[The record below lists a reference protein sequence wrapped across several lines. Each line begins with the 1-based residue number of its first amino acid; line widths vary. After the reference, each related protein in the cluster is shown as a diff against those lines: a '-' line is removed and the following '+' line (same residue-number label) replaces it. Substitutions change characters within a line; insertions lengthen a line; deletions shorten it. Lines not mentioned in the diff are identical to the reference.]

1 MYIGSDE
8 VDYKEAREYIQSKA
22 KFGSNLGLE
31 RTEKLLELLGNP
43 HKRLKCIHI
52 AGTNGKGS
60 TTAMISAVLKECGYK
75 VGMYTSPYIE
85 EFEERIQING
95 ENIDKTDLSY
105 IITKISD
112 VVEKVENMGYGN
124 PTEFEIITVAMFYYF
139 CLKEV
144 DFAVIEVGLGGR
156 LDSTNVLDPIL
167 SIITS
172 ISYDHMNILGET
184 LEEIT
189 YEKAGIIKKA
199 PVIMYPQKEESEKII
214 EKICKEKKSELIKV
228 NDNLINV
235 EIELLEKNKGFQ
247 NFRLITKKDTYD
259 ICLSLLGEH
268 QIKNCIAV
276 ILAVEKLMNL
286 GIKIEKVSI
295 ISALK
300 KVKWPAR
307 LEIVN
312 KNPLT
317 ILDGAHNIDGIK
329 TLKDNIGKYF
339 KYDKLILILGILKD
353 KQVEEMIK
361 TLVPLAYKIITVTP
375 HNDRAESSKE
385 LMNSVLKYNK
395 NCEHLDDYKKAYSK
409 AKEYCQEDDMILV
422 CGSLYMVADMRKL
435 IRF

>member
-1 MYIGSDE
+1 M
-8 VDYKEAREYIQSKA
+8 DYKEAREYIQSKA

-43 HKRLKCIHI
+43 HKRLRCIHI

-60 TTAMISAVLKECGYK
+60 TTAMISTVLKESGYK

-95 ENIDKTDLSY
+95 HNITKKDLGY
-105 IITKISD
+105 IITKVANI
-112 VVEKVENMGYGN
+112 VEKVENMGYGN

-156 LDSTNVLDPIL
+156 LDSTNVLEPIL

-199 PVIMYPQKEESEKII
+199 PVIMYPQKKEVEKNI
-214 EKICKEKKSELIKV
+214 EKVCKEKNCELIKV
-228 NDNLINV
+228 EDNLINI
-235 EIELLEKNKGFQ
+235 EIEIIEKNMGQQSFK
-247 NFRLITKKDTYD
+247 LKTKEDTYN
-259 ICLSLLGEH
+259 ICLSLLGKH
-268 QIKNCIAV
+268 QIKNCITV
-276 ILAVEKLMNL
+276 ILALEKLMKL
-286 GIKIEKVSI
+286 GIKIEKIHI

-317 ILDGAHNIDGIK
+317 VIDGAHNIDGIES
-329 TLKDNIGKYF
+329 LKNNVSKYF
-339 KYDKLILILGILKD
+339 KYNKLILILGILKD
-353 KQVEEMIK
+353 KQVEDMIK
-361 TLVPLAYKIITVTP
+361 TLVPLADRVLTVAP
-375 HNDRAESSKE
+375 HNDRGESSKE
-385 LMNSVLKYNK
+385 LMHIVLKHNES
-395 NCEHLDDYKKAYSK
+395 CEHLEDYKECYDK
-409 AKEYCQEDDMILV
+409 AKFYCEDGDMILI
-422 CGSLYMVADMRKL
+422 CGSLYMVGDMRKL
-435 IRF
+435 IR

>member
-1 MYIGSDE
+1 M
-8 VDYKEAREYIQSKA
+8 DYKEAREYIQSKA

-43 HKRLKCIHI
+43 HKRLRCIHI

-60 TTAMISAVLKECGYK
+60 TTAMISAVLKEAGYK

-85 EFEERIQING
+85 EFEERIQINNY
-95 ENIDKTDLSY
+95 NISKDDFSH
-105 IITKISD
+105 IITKVAN

-139 CLKEV
+139 CLKKV

-156 LDSTNVLDPIL
+156 LDSTNVLEPIL

-199 PVIMYPQKEESEKII
+199 PVIAYPQKKESEKII
-214 EKICKEKKSELIKV
+214 EKVCKEKKCELIKV
-228 NDNLINV
+228 EDNLINV
-235 EIELLEKNKGFQ
+235 KREIIQKNIGQQSFK
-247 NFRLITKKDTYD
+247 LKTKEDTYN

-268 QIKNCIAV
+268 QIKNCIVV
-276 ILAVEKLMNL
+276 ILAIEKLIKL
-286 GIKIEKVSI
+286 GIKIKKICI

-317 ILDGAHNIDGIK
+317 VIDGAHNIEGIES
-329 TLKDNIGKYF
+329 LKNNVSKYF
-339 KYDKLILILGILKD
+339 KYNKLILILGILKD
-353 KQVEEMIK
+353 KQVEDMIK
-361 TLVPLAYKIITVTP
+361 ILVPLADRVLTVTP
-375 HNDRAESSKE
+375 HNDRGESSKE
-385 LMNSVLKYNK
+385 LMHIALKYNK
-395 NCEHLDDYKKAYSK
+395 NCEYLEDYKECYNKGKSYY
-409 AKEYCQEDDMILV
+409 EEGDMILI
-422 CGSLYMVADMRKL
+422 CGSLYMVGDMRTL
-435 IRF
+435 IK

>member
-1 MYIGSDE
+1 M
-8 VDYKEAREYIQSKA
+8 DYKEAREYIQSKA

-31 RTEKLLELLGNP
+31 RTEKLLELLKNP
-43 HKRLKCIHI
+43 HKRLRCIHI

-60 TTAMISAVLKECGYK
+60 TTAMISAVLKEAGYK

-85 EFEERIQING
+85 EFEERIQINNY
-95 ENIDKTDLSY
+95 NIPKDDFSH
-105 IITKISD
+105 IITKVAN

-139 CLKEV
+139 CLKKV

-156 LDSTNVLDPIL
+156 LDSTNVLEPIL

-184 LEEIT
+184 LEKIA

-199 PVIMYPQKEESEKII
+199 PVIAYPQKKESEKII
-214 EKICKEKKSELIKV
+214 EKVCKEKKCELIKV
-228 NDNLINV
+228 EDNLINV
-235 EIELLEKNKGFQ
+235 NREIIQKNIGQQSFK
-247 NFRLITKKDTYD
+247 LKTKEDTYN

-268 QIKNCIAV
+268 QIKNCIVV
-276 ILAVEKLMNL
+276 ILAIEKLIKL
-286 GIKIEKVSI
+286 GIKIKKICI

-317 ILDGAHNIDGIK
+317 VIDGAHNIEGIES
-329 TLKDNIGKYF
+329 LKNNVSKYF
-339 KYDKLILILGILKD
+339 KYNKLILILGILKD
-353 KQVEEMIK
+353 KQVEDMIK
-361 TLVPLAYKIITVTP
+361 ILVPLADRVLTVTP
-375 HNDRAESSKE
+375 HNDRGESSKE
-385 LMNSVLKYNK
+385 LMHIVLKYNK
-395 NCEHLDDYKKAYSK
+395 NCEYLEEYKECYNKGKSYY
-409 AKEYCQEDDMILV
+409 EEGDIILI
-422 CGSLYMVADMRKL
+422 CGSLYMVGDMRKL
-435 IRF
+435 IK

>member
-1 MYIGSDE
+1 M
-8 VDYKEAREYIQSKA
+8 DYKEAREYIQSKA

-43 HKRLKCIHI
+43 HKRLRCIHI

-60 TTAMISAVLKECGYK
+60 TTAMISAVLKESGYK

-95 ENIDKTDLSY
+95 HNITKEDLGY
-105 IITKISD
+105 IITKVANI
-112 VVEKVENMGYGN
+112 VEKVENMGYGN

-156 LDSTNVLDPIL
+156 LDSTNVLEPIL

-199 PVIMYPQKEESEKII
+199 PVIMYPQKKEVEKNI
-214 EKICKEKKSELIKV
+214 EKVCKEKNCELIKV
-228 NDNLINV
+228 EDNLINI
-235 EIELLEKNKGFQ
+235 EIEIIEKNMGQQSFK
-247 NFRLITKKDTYD
+247 LKTKEDTYN

-268 QIKNCIAV
+268 QIKNCITV
-276 ILAVEKLMNL
+276 ILALEKLMKL
-286 GIKIEKVSI
+286 GIKIEKIHI

-300 KVKWPAR
+300 KVKWLAR

-317 ILDGAHNIDGIK
+317 VIDGAHNIDGIES
-329 TLKDNIGKYF
+329 LRNNVSKYF
-339 KYDKLILILGILKD
+339 KYNKLILILGILKD
-353 KQVEEMIK
+353 KQVEDMIK
-361 TLVPLAYKIITVTP
+361 TLVPLADRVLTVAP
-375 HNDRAESSKE
+375 HNDRGESSKE
-385 LMNSVLKYNK
+385 LMHIVLKHNES
-395 NCEHLDDYKKAYSK
+395 CEHLEDYKECYDK
-409 AKEYCQEDDMILV
+409 AKFYCEDGDMILI
-422 CGSLYMVADMRKL
+422 CGSLYMVGDMRKL
-435 IRF
+435 IR

>member
-1 MYIGSDE
+1 MN
-8 VDYKEAREYIQSKA
+8 YKEAREYIESKA

-60 TTAMISAVLKECGYK
+60 TTTMIGAVLIESGYK

-95 ENIDKTDLSY
+95 ENIDKKDLSY
-105 IITKISD
+105 SITKVSD
-112 VVEKVENMGYGN
+112 VVEKVEDMGYGN

-184 LEEIT
+184 LEEIA
-189 YEKAGIIKKA
+189 YEKVGIIKKA
-199 PVIMYPQKEESEKII
+199 PVIMYPQKEESEKVI
-214 EKICKEKKSELIKV
+214 EKVCKEKKCELIKV

-235 EIELLEKNKGFQ
+235 EIEILEKNKGFQ
-247 NFRLITKKDTYD
+247 SFRLTTKKDTYD

-268 QIKNCIAV
+268 QIKNCITG
-276 ILAVEKLMNL
+276 ILSMEKLINL

-312 KNPLT
+312 KKPLT
-317 ILDGAHNIDGIK
+317 VLDGAHNIDGIES
-329 TLKDNIGKYF
+329 LKNNVNKYF
-339 KYDKLILILGILKD
+339 KYNKLILILGILKD
-353 KQVEEMIK
+353 KQVEDMIK
-361 TLVPLAYKIITVTP
+361 TLVPLANKIITVTP
-375 HNDRAESSKE
+375 HNDRGESSKE
-385 LMNSVLKYNK
+385 LMNIVLKYNK
-395 NCEHLDDYKKAYSK
+395 NCEHLEDYKEAYSM
-409 AKEYCQEDDMILV
+409 AKDYCQEEDMILV
-422 CGSLYMVADMRKL
+422 CGSLYMVGDMRKL
-435 IRF
+435 IKYQL

>member
-1 MYIGSDE
+1 M
-8 VDYKEAREYIQSKA
+8 DYKEAREYIQSKA

-43 HKRLKCIHI
+43 HKRLRCIHI

-60 TTAMISAVLKECGYK
+60 TTAMISAVLKESGYK

-95 ENIDKTDLSY
+95 HNITKEDLGY
-105 IITKISD
+105 IITKVANI
-112 VVEKVENMGYGN
+112 VEKVENMGYGN

-156 LDSTNVLDPIL
+156 LDSTNVLEPIL

-199 PVIMYPQKEESEKII
+199 PVITYPQKKEVEKNI
-214 EKICKEKKSELIKV
+214 EKVCKEKNCELIKV
-228 NDNLINV
+228 EDNLINI
-235 EIELLEKNKGFQ
+235 EIEIIEKNMGQQSFK
-247 NFRLITKKDTYD
+247 LKTKEDTYN

-268 QIKNCIAV
+268 QIKNCITV
-276 ILAVEKLMNL
+276 ILALEKLMKL
-286 GIKIEKVSI
+286 GIKIEKIHI

-317 ILDGAHNIDGIK
+317 VIDGAHNIDGIES
-329 TLKDNIGKYF
+329 LKNNVSKYF
-339 KYDKLILILGILKD
+339 KYNKLILILGILKD
-353 KQVEEMIK
+353 KQVEDMIK
-361 TLVPLAYKIITVTP
+361 TLVPLADRVLTVAP
-375 HNDRAESSKE
+375 HNDRGESSKE
-385 LMNSVLKYNK
+385 LMHIVLKHNES
-395 NCEHLDDYKKAYSK
+395 CEHLEDYKECYDK
-409 AKEYCQEDDMILV
+409 AKFYCEDGDMILI
-422 CGSLYMVADMRKL
+422 CGSLYMVGDMRKL
-435 IRF
+435 IR

>member
-1 MYIGSDE
+1 M
-8 VDYKEAREYIQSKA
+8 DYKEAREYIQSKA

-43 HKRLKCIHI
+43 HKRLRCIHI

-60 TTAMISAVLKECGYK
+60 TTAMISTVLKKSGYK

-95 ENIDKTDLSY
+95 HNITKEDLGY
-105 IITKISD
+105 IITKVANI
-112 VVEKVENMGYGN
+112 VEKVENMGYGN

-156 LDSTNVLDPIL
+156 LDSTNVLEPIL

-199 PVIMYPQKEESEKII
+199 PVIMYPQKKEVEKKI
-214 EKICKEKKSELIKV
+214 EKVCKEKNCELIKV
-228 NDNLINV
+228 EDNLINI
-235 EIELLEKNKGFQ
+235 EIEIIEKNMGQQSFK
-247 NFRLITKKDTYD
+247 LKTKEDTYN

-268 QIKNCIAV
+268 QIKNCITV
-276 ILAVEKLMNL
+276 ILALEKLMKL
-286 GIKIEKVSI
+286 GIKIEKIHI

-317 ILDGAHNIDGIK
+317 VIDGAHNIDGIES
-329 TLKDNIGKYF
+329 LKNNVSKYF
-339 KYDKLILILGILKD
+339 KYNKLILILGILKD
-353 KQVEEMIK
+353 KQVEDMIK
-361 TLVPLAYKIITVTP
+361 TLVPLADRVLTVAP
-375 HNDRAESSKE
+375 HNDRGESSKE
-385 LMNSVLKYNK
+385 LMHIVLKHNES
-395 NCEHLDDYKKAYSK
+395 CEHLEDYKECYDK
-409 AKEYCQEDDMILV
+409 AKFYCEDGDMILI
-422 CGSLYMVADMRKL
+422 CGSLYMVGDMRKL
-435 IRF
+435 IR

>member
-1 MYIGSDE
+1 M
-8 VDYKEAREYIQSKA
+8 DYKEAREYIQSKA

-31 RTEKLLELLGNP
+31 RTEKLLELLENP
-43 HKRLKCIHI
+43 HKRLRCIHI

-60 TTAMISAVLKECGYK
+60 TTAMISAVLKEAGYK

-85 EFEERIQING
+85 EFEERIQINNY
-95 ENIDKTDLSY
+95 NIPKDDFSH
-105 IITKISD
+105 IITKVAN

-139 CLKEV
+139 CLKKV

-156 LDSTNVLDPIL
+156 LDSTNVLEPIL

-184 LEEIT
+184 LEKIA

-199 PVIMYPQKEESEKII
+199 PVIIYPQKKESEKII
-214 EKICKEKKSELIKV
+214 EKACKEKKCEFIKV
-228 NDNLINV
+228 EDNLINV
-235 EIELLEKNKGFQ
+235 KREIIQKNIGQQSFK
-247 NFRLITKKDTYD
+247 LKTKEDTYN

-268 QIKNCIAV
+268 QIKNCIVV
-276 ILAVEKLMNL
+276 ILAIEKLIKL
-286 GIKIEKVSI
+286 GIKIEKIYI

-317 ILDGAHNIDGIK
+317 VIDGAHNMEGIEG
-329 TLKDNIGKYF
+329 LKNNVSKYF
-339 KYDKLILILGILKD
+339 KYNKLILILGILKD
-353 KQVEEMIK
+353 KQVEDMIK
-361 TLVPLAYKIITVTP
+361 TLVPLADRVLTVTP
-375 HNDRAESSKE
+375 HNDRGESSKE
-385 LMNSVLKYNK
+385 LMHIALKYNK
-395 NCEHLDDYKKAYSK
+395 NCEYLEDYKECYNKGKSYY
-409 AKEYCQEDDMILV
+409 EEGDMILI
-422 CGSLYMVADMRKL
+422 CGSLYMVGDMRKL
-435 IRF
+435 IK